1 MALNTISDSK
11 EKFYKEFPYVI
22 PHIFRKV
29 ADEMLVE
36 LHLLTHQKNFKVDS
50 LVSMGFVKAFKDLTI
65 GYKPLKHLDLLFN
78 ALCNCNNIDPEI
90 IKKSCDTIIE
100 ENKSLNLAKINDFIN
115 TSEATEEIIK
125 TENSSYNRLT
135 IIGIYNLLES
145 IPKAEK
151 EEIKIDKEKMTVQI
165 GVKLGYPKDRV
176 EKDIS
181 LFTSNVNKIKEALE
195 LIEAINSKK
204 S

>member
-1 MALNTISDSK
+1 
-11 EKFYKEFPYVI
+11 
-22 PHIFRKV
+22 
-29 ADEMLVE
+29 
-36 LHLLTHQKNFKVDS
+36 
-50 LVSMGFVKAFKDLTI
+50 MGFVKAFKELTI

-90 IKKSCDTIIE
+90 IKKSCDISIE
-100 ENKSLNLAKINDFIN
+100 ENKSLTLAKINEFIN
-115 TSEATEEIIK
+115 TSSEATEEIIK
-125 TENSSYNRLT
+125 SENSSYNRLT
-135 IIGIYNLLES
+135 IIGIYKLLEC
-145 IPKAEK
+145 IPKADK
-151 EEIKIDKEKMTVQI
+151 EEIKTDKEKMTVQI